1 MNKLKIVTILFVFVF
16 LAAMLNTAAS
26 AGFDLPKEG
35 WRVIDDLGYGP
46 VPGVSGSQF
55 RFELGGA
62 GGYVVNAYCNNPA
75 LPNPTVGTVCSYI
88 PSVNRFWCG
97 DTVQELVPYDV
108 LKTPEPT
115 PTKTSTPTSTP
126 TATPTSTPT
135 ETPTSTPTATPTST
149 PTDGNTNIDTHG
161 DTYNNT
167 DRGTAD
173 RNPANRSTANRST
186 ADTYKYLGTASYCNA
201 GAPSTNPHTPTC
213 PHKWLWRKS
222 CGNRYQ
228 ILWGRNSR
236 RFEYGYF
243 VCVNLLFGS
252 EKIPPE

>member
-149 PTDGNTNIDTHG
+149 PTETPTTTPTEVPPTEIPPTEVPPTEVPPTPTNTWVPPA
-161 DTYNNT
+161 
-167 DRGTAD
+167 TATPGPPQPT
-173 RNPANRSTANRST
+173 RTPPPVPTSGYGENLAVTVTRFYGGEILAGLSMGILCVLIF
-186 ADTYKYLGTASYCNA
+186 YLGLKKYLLN
-201 GAPSTNPHTPTC
+201 
-213 PHKWLWRKS
+213 K
-222 CGNRYQ
+222 
-228 ILWGRNSR
+228 RN
-236 RFEYGYF
+236 
-243 VCVNLLFGS
+243 
-252 EKIPPE
+252 

>member
-135 ETPTSTPTATPTST
+135 ETPTTTPTEVPPTEIPPTEVPPTEVPPTPTNTWVPPATATPGPPQPTRTPPPVPTSGYGENLAVT
-149 PTDGNTNIDTHG
+149 VTRFYGGEILAG
-161 DTYNNT
+161 LSMGILCVLIFYL
-167 DRGTAD
+167 GLK
-173 RNPANRSTANRST
+173 
-186 ADTYKYLGTASYCNA
+186 KYLLN
-201 GAPSTNPHTPTC
+201 
-213 PHKWLWRKS
+213 K
-222 CGNRYQ
+222 
-228 ILWGRNSR
+228 RN
-236 RFEYGYF
+236 
-243 VCVNLLFGS
+243 
-252 EKIPPE
+252 